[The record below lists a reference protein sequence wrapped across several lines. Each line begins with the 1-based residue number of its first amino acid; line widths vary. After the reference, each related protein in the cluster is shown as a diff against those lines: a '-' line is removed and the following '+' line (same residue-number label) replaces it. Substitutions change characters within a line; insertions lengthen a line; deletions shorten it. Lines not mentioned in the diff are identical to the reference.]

1 MGSHTCDLSIIQDD
15 DLVRMTD
22 RGCTLG
28 YDEGCGLI
36 FQSTECC
43 TEFCIRCIV
52 QCGSTVIQDQ
62 DLGIS
67 DQGSCNRQT
76 LSLST
81 GEVLTVLCH
90 SCI

>member
-1 MGSHTCDLSIIQDD
+1 MGSHTCDLPIIQDD
-15 DLVRMTD
+15 DLVRMAD
-22 RGCTLG
+22 RGGTLG
-28 YDEGCGLI
+28 YDKGCGLI
-36 FQSTECC
+36 FQSTDCC

-52 QCGSTVIQDQ
+52 QCGGTVIQDQ
-62 DLGIS
+62 DLGLS
-67 DQGSCNRQT
+67 DQGSCDRQT